1 MANLSLLIIEDDT
14 NLQIELQQFLE
25 NFFTN
30 IDAVDNAEDAFKL
43 YTQSPYDL
51 ILSDIELPNENGL
64 SFIQKVKK
72 QNPKQMVIVMS
83 AYQETKYFLKSIEL
97 QIYSFLIKPFNSQE
111 LIETFIKV
119 TQILEKEKEQEK
131 IEDSN
136 LLQLS
141 KNIFVDTVNNYL
153 YEGGSMIMLTQ
164 KEEKLLAILIKNLQ
178 GHVSEEQLK
187 QAVWEDEDVAD
198 STLRVLIKRLREKL
212 GYEDAIMNFKGRGY
226 KLQIFN

>member
-1 MANLSLLIIEDDT
+1 MANLSLLIIEDDI
-14 NLQIELQQFLE
+14 NLQTELQQFLE
-25 NFFTN
+25 NFFN
-30 IDAVDNAEDAFKL
+30 HIDATNNAEDAFKL
-43 YTQSPYDL
+43 YTQNPYDL

-119 TQILEKEKEQEK
+119 TQILEKEKKQLQT
-131 IEDSN
+131 EDSN
-136 LLQLS
+136 LLQLN
-141 KNIFVDTVNNYL
+141 KNVLVDTLNNYL
-153 YEGGSMIMLTQ
+153 YVGGSMIMLTQ
-164 KEEKLLAILIKNLQ
+164 KEEKLLAILINNLQ

-187 QAVWEDEDVAD
+187 KAVWDDDDVAD

-212 GYEDAIMNFKGRGY
+212 GYDSAIVNFKGRGY